1 MLIQIYIYFLLEALS
16 YIALFVAAY
25 NNNYNNNYNKK
36 KKNKKKTQSP
46 QDGDEVDSEA
56 DDDKN
61 TSNSIIIITNEELQ
75 DFHDEVLEEE
85 EDDSYRAFRL
95 QVKRNC
101 IKADPELKAMSKED
115 MQEELANLFDAKVL
129 RYLLVLYH
137 LNRKQQ
143 LFVSLLTEEDQIE

>member
-1 MLIQIYIYFLLEALS
+1 MIFI
-16 YIALFVAAY
+16 
-25 NNNYNNNYNKK
+25 
-36 KKNKKKTQSP
+36 
-46 QDGDEVDSEA
+46 
-56 DDDKN
+56 
-61 TSNSIIIITNEELQ
+61 
-75 DFHDEVLEEE
+75 
-85 EDDSYRAFRL
+85 AFRL

-101 IKADPELKAMSKED
+101 IKADPELKAMWWKED

>member
-1 MLIQIYIYFLLEALS
+1 M
-16 YIALFVAAY
+16 FVAAY
-25 NNNYNNNYNKK
+25 NNNNNNKK
-36 KKNKKKTQSP
+36 NKNKKKTQSP
-46 QDGDEVDSEA
+46 QEEDDNSE
-56 DDDKN
+56 DKN

-115 MQEELANLFDAKVL
+115 MQEELANLFDAKIL
-129 RYLLVLYH
+129 RYLQVLYH

-143 LFVSLLTEEDQIE
+143 LLVSLLTEEDQIE